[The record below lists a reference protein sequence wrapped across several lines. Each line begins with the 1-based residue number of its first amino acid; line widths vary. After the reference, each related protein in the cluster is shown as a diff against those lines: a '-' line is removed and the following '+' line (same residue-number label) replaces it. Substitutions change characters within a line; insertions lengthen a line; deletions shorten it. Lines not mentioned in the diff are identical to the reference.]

1 VPNSVR
7 RNNISTINKNFE
19 DVTIKDNSVD
29 LVIGNPP
36 YGKWTVTDKKNP
48 DLAKH
53 AIHHYFA
60 SRGVRLLKK
69 NGILAFVIN
78 QYFMDNI
85 FDHVR
90 DIIDQEGGSLLAAY
104 RLPETLFDNAKVTTD
119 IIFIVK
125 DKLPTKWLKTKPITV
140 DKETKQINEYYI
152 NNPQNI
158 LGDLRVIPIYER
170 TGLVCQ
176 ASGSLKKKLDERL
189 EAMPKKYIQKLA
201 IENYLNKKLATD
213 ISELVKSTNN
223 KLYRLTYFIRKNLKA
238 KTCLRYIDFDY
249 KRTKGFHLTKYSIPE
264 KEHYFELDFKVSNNL
279 LDTTQRIYF
288 ESVVT
293 NYIKK
298 LIQDSISYK
307 LYFHYG

>member
-1 VPNSVR
+1 MPNSVR

-279 LDTTQRIYF
+279 LDTTQRIHF